1 MANFWKQV
9 DQIAAE
15 SLMHMEDRLIIANL
29 TARDKTSDFN
39 KTPDGYAV
47 GGTVRIKTRPDY
59 EAKEFTGTVE
69 AQDIRESTRNM
80 TIEKHFDVSVKLT
93 SREKALDFESFVEQV
108 VQPASYRLAEKVD
121 TYLGGKIIQGHGMYA
136 SNDLFVD
143 AADMALARKAANY
156 QQLSPMG
163 RFCLVNGTLEAKLLG
178 KDHFNKAQNRG
189 EDGVITFREAI
200 MGRAMGM
207 QFYPSDNFPT
217 WSLAAAGTGVS
228 TTDNG
233 AGGNTNN
240 QIGMSALTI
249 DALTNTFPAG
259 TRIQVAGVRRP
270 MIVASLVSAAATSVP
285 LVDPIS
291 EIIPDGAAVTVV
303 GSGQSNLALH
313 GAIFDS
319 ESLAIAMPALDMP
332 SDKLSYG
339 LSNNGFGIRVV
350 IGYDMTTKTD
360 MMSLDCLVGGAA
372 YDPRRITLLTEY

>member
-15 SLMHMEDRLIIANL
+15 SLMHMEDRLIISNL
-29 TARDKTSDFN
+29 AARDKTSDFN

-47 GGTVRIKTRPDY
+47 GGSVRIKTRPDY
-59 EAKEFTGTVE
+59 EAKEFTTTVDV
-69 AQDIRESTRNM
+69 QDIRESTRTM
-80 TIEKHFDVSVKLT
+80 SIEKHFDVTVKLT
-93 SREKALDFESFVEQV
+93 AREKALDFESFIEQV
-108 VQPASYRLAEKVD
+108 VQPASYRLAEKID
-121 TYLGGKIIQGHGMYA
+121 TYVGSKILQGHGMYT
-136 SNDLFVD
+136 SDDLFATAD
-143 AADMALARKAANY
+143 DMAQARKAANY
-156 QQLSPMG
+156 QQLSPTG

-207 QFYPSDNFPT
+207 QFYPSDSFPT
-217 WSLAAAGTGVS
+217 WTLAAAGNGT
-228 TTDNG
+228 TLTDNG

-240 QIGMSALTI
+240 RIGVSTLTI

-259 TRIQVAGVRRP
+259 TRIQIAGVRRP
-270 MIVASLVSAAATSVP
+270 MIVASLASAGATSVS

-291 EIIPDGAAVTVV
+291 EIIPDNAAVTVV
-303 GSGQSNLALH
+303 GSGLTNMALH

-319 ESLAIAMPALDMP
+319 ESLAIAMPALDLP
-332 SDKLSYG
+332 SDKLAYG
-339 LSNNGFGIRVV
+339 LSNNGFGIRAV
-350 IGYDMTTKTD
+350 IGYDMATKTD
-360 MMSLDCLVGGAA
+360 MMSLDCLVGAVA